1 MKCELGTV
9 IATEESLVK
18 LVQEIKEGFI
28 WEKVFKFDLEGYV
41 CQLIKGDWYSRKW
54 KIYGINIDIDINVNI
69 NL

>member
-28 WEKVFKFDLEGYV
+28 WEKVFKFDLEV
-41 CQLIKGDWYSRKW
+41 MFVS
-54 KIYGINIDIDINVNI
+54 
-69 NL
+69 

>member
-28 WEKVFKFDLEGYV
+28 WEKVFKFDLEGMFV
-41 CQLIKGDWYSRKW
+41 S
-54 KIYGINIDIDINVNI
+54 
-69 NL
+69 